1 MNVRIGI
8 DIGGTNTKFGL
19 IGDDGQV
26 LNRSRISTTAFDS
39 FDTYMA
45 AVVEEVRKLVTPE
58 VNLLG
63 IGIGAPNGNVHSGMI
78 EFAPNMPWK
87 SKLPVRDKI
96 REAFTCPVELTNDA
110 NAAAM
115 GEKLFGGAKHM
126 NDFIVITL
134 GTGVGSGIYI
144 NGKLAYGHDGFAGE
158 IGHVITYPGGRLCGC
173 GRRGCIEAYVNAKGI
188 LRTLAEEKYN
198 FPNSELAKL
207 DESQITTKVISEYAE
222 KGDELAMQIFEKSGE
237 YLGLTL
243 ANSMAYT
250 SPEAFFLFGGI
261 TKAGELLREPI
272 HRHMEANMLNIF
284 QNKVKVL
291 FSELPEDDAAIL
303 GAAALVQ

>member
-1 MNVRIGI
+1 MKVRIGI

-19 IGDDGQV
+19 ISLDGTV
-26 LNRSRISTTAFDS
+26 LKRLRIATGS
-39 FDTYMA
+39 FDTFDDYITELISVAKSM
-45 AVVEEVRKLVTPE
+45 VKKDDELV
-58 VNLLG
+58 G

-87 SKLPVRDKI
+87 TKLPVRDKI
-96 REAFTCPVELTNDA
+96 REAFDCPVELTNDA

-115 GEKLFGGAKHM
+115 GEKIFGGAKEM
-126 NDFIVITL
+126 NDFVVITL

-188 LRTLAEEKYN
+188 LRTLTEEKYN
-198 FPNSELAKL
+198 YPESELGKI
-207 DESQITTKVISEYAE
+207 DEKSVTTKIISEYAE
-222 KGDELAMQIFEKSGE
+222 KGDKLALQVFEKTGE
-237 YLGLTL
+237 YIGLTL
-243 ANSMAYT
+243 ANSMVYT

-261 TKAGELLREPI
+261 TKAGELLRKPI
-272 HRHMEANMLNIF
+272 HHHMEANMLNIY

-291 FSELPEDDAAIL
+291 FSQLPEDDAAIL
-303 GAAALVQ
+303 GAAALV